1 MTIYEP
7 SLILDGMSSS
17 NGSAGRL
24 PLYLI
29 LVFVISAF
37 TSAVLVL
44 PYDTVYVQ
52 DRAYLD
58 WFLTVM
64 IVCFAVFVVGTVSN
78 ALVWMRGKG
87 LVGTPESRL
96 VRAVARAVAVVFSRK
111 IVRLTSVFLREA
123 LYIAKLHELS
133 TLRWFA
139 HFMILGGFLL
149 MFALDIFV
157 TLSLDIF
164 GWEAMISED
173 GWAKL
178 LVRDFAFEIAGLMML
193 VGLAMALTRRFVV
206 RPKQLSTEG
215 ADVASLVFLFL
226 IVVGGFVLEGMGMA
240 GSISGHEGNE
250 LYSFVGYAFSLVMP
264 GSAGDYYD
272 QAWLVHAV
280 MSALLIAFI
289 PFSKLFHM
297 LVTPVVIQLEM
308 LLRQD
313 GDAR

>member
-7 SLILDGMSSS
+7 SLILDGMSSC

-24 PLYLI
+24 SLYLI

-96 VRAVARAVAVVFSRK
+96 VRTVARALSVVFSRK
-111 IVRLTSVFLREA
+111 IVRLTSVFFREA
-123 LYIAKLHELS
+123 LYIAKLRELS
-133 TLRWFA
+133 ALRWFA

-149 MFALDIFV
+149 MFALDILV

-164 GWEAMISED
+164 GWDAMISED

-178 LVRDFAFEIAGLMML
+178 LVRDFAFEVAGLMML

-206 RPKQLSTEG
+206 RPKQLSAEG

-226 IVVGGFVLEGMGMA
+226 VVVGGFVLEGMGMA
-240 GSISGHEGNE
+240 GSIAGHEGNE
-250 LYSFVGYAFSLVMP
+250 SYSFVGHAFSLVMP
-264 GSAGDYYD
+264 ESVGDYYD

-289 PFSKLFHM
+289 PFSRLFHM

-308 LLRQD
+308 SLGQE

>member
-24 PLYLI
+24 SLYLI

-37 TSAVLVL
+37 TLAVLML

-64 IVCFAVFVVGTVSN
+64 IVCFAVFVLGTVSN
-78 ALVWMRGKG
+78 VLVWMRGKG

-96 VRAVARAVAVVFSRK
+96 VRTVARALSVIFSRK
-111 IVRLTSVFLREA
+111 IVMLTSVFLREA
-123 LYIAKLHELS
+123 LYIAKLRELS
-133 TLRWFA
+133 MLRWFA

-164 GWEAMISED
+164 GWEAMISSD

-178 LVRDFAFEIAGLMML
+178 LVRDFAFEVAGLMML

-215 ADVASLVFLFL
+215 ADAASLVFLFL
-226 IVVGGFVLEGMGMA
+226 VVVGGFVLEGMGMA
-240 GSISGHEGNE
+240 GSIAGHEGNE
-250 LYSFVGYAFSLVMP
+250 PYSFVGYAFSLVMP
-264 GSAGDYYD
+264 ESVGDYYD
-272 QAWLVHAV
+272 QAWLVHAI

-289 PFSKLFHM
+289 PFSRLFHM

-308 LLRQD
+308 SLGQE

>member
-1 MTIYEP
+1 
-7 SLILDGMSSS
+7 MSSS

-24 PLYLI
+24 SLYLI

-37 TSAVLVL
+37 TLAVLML

-64 IVCFAVFVVGTVSN
+64 IVCFAVFVLGTVSN
-78 ALVWMRGKG
+78 TLVWMRGKG

-96 VRAVARAVAVVFSRK
+96 VRTVVRALSVIFSRK

-123 LYIAKLHELS
+123 LYIAKLRELS
-133 TLRWFA
+133 MLRWFA

-164 GWEAMISED
+164 GWEAMISSD

-193 VGLAMALTRRFVV
+193 VGLAMALTRRYVV
-206 RPKQLSTEG
+206 RPKQLSAEG
-215 ADVASLVFLFL
+215 ADAASLVFLFL
-226 IVVGGFVLEGMGMA
+226 VVVGGFVLEGMGMA
-240 GSISGHEGNE
+240 GSIAGHEGNE
-250 LYSFVGYAFSLVMP
+250 PYSFVGYAFSLVMP
-264 GSAGDYYD
+264 ESVGDYYD
-272 QAWLVHAV
+272 QAWLVHAI

-289 PFSKLFHM
+289 PFSRLFHM

-308 LLRQD
+308 SLGQD
-313 GDAR
+313 GNAR

>member
-7 SLILDGMSSS
+7 SLILDGMSRS

-37 TSAVLVL
+37 TLAVLML

-58 WFLTVM
+58 WFLVVM
-64 IVCFAVFVVGTVSN
+64 IVCFAVFVLGTVSN

-96 VRAVARAVAVVFSRK
+96 MRTVAKALTIVFSRR
-111 IVRLTSVFLREA
+111 IVKLAYIFVRET
-123 LYIAKLHELS
+123 LYIARLRELS
-133 TLRWFA
+133 TFRWFA

-149 MFALDIFV
+149 MFALDILV

-178 LVRDFAFEIAGLMML
+178 LVRDLAFEIAGLMML

-206 RPKQLSTEG
+206 RPKQLSAEG
-215 ADVASLVFLFL
+215 ADAASLVFLFL
-226 IVVGGFVLEGMGMA
+226 VVVGGFALEGMGMA
-240 GSISGHEGNE
+240 GSIAGHGGNE
-250 LYSFVGYAFSLVMP
+250 PYSFVGYAFSLVMP
-264 GSAGDYYD
+264 ESAGDYYD

-289 PFSKLFHM
+289 PFSRLFHM
-297 LVTPVVIQLEM
+297 LVAPVVVQLEM
-308 LLRQD
+308 FLGQE

>member
-7 SLILDGMSSS
+7 SLILGGMSSS

-24 PLYLI
+24 SLYLL

-37 TSAVLVL
+37 TLAVLML

-64 IVCFAVFVVGTVSN
+64 VVCFAVFVLGTVSN
-78 ALVWMRGKG
+78 VLVWMRGKG

-96 VRAVARAVAVVFSRK
+96 VRTVARALSVIFSRK

-123 LYIAKLHELS
+123 LYIAKLRELS

-157 TLSLDIF
+157 TLSLDLF
-164 GWEAMISED
+164 RWEAMISED

-193 VGLAMALTRRFVV
+193 VGLAMALTRRFVA
-206 RPKQLSTEG
+206 RPKQLSAEG
-215 ADVASLVFLFL
+215 ADAASLVFLFL
-226 IVVGGFVLEGMGMA
+226 VVVGGFVLEGMGMA
-240 GSISGHEGNE
+240 GSIAGHEGNE
-250 LYSFVGYAFSLVMP
+250 PYSFVGYAFSLVMP
-264 GSAGDYYD
+264 ESAGDYYD

-289 PFSKLFHM
+289 PFSRLFHM

-308 LLRQD
+308 SLGQE

>member
-24 PLYLI
+24 SLYLL

-37 TSAVLVL
+37 TLAVLML

-64 IVCFAVFVVGTVSN
+64 IVCFAVFVLGTVSN
-78 ALVWMRGKG
+78 VLVWMRGKG

-96 VRAVARAVAVVFSRK
+96 VRTVVRAMSVIFSRK

-123 LYIAKLHELS
+123 LYIARLRELS
-133 TLRWFA
+133 MLRWFA

-193 VGLAMALTRRFVV
+193 VGLAMALTRKFVV
-206 RPKQLSTEG
+206 RPKQLSAEG
-215 ADVASLVFLFL
+215 ADAASLVFLFL
-226 IVVGGFVLEGMGMA
+226 VVVGGFVLEGMGMA
-240 GSISGHEGNE
+240 GSIAGHEGNE
-250 LYSFVGYAFSLVMP
+250 PYSFVGYAFSLVMP
-264 GSAGDYYD
+264 ESIGDYYD
-272 QAWLVHAV
+272 QAWLVHAI

-289 PFSKLFHM
+289 PFSRLFHM

-308 LLRQD
+308 SLSQE